1 MDKSIFRE
9 LQAKIDHETSLRDE
23 LSSRVETIDQE
34 SKVLR
39 LLLGEFEISNNET
52 SIDITKSIEVIK
64 VKIQELAKVASEHSY
79 YKYVN
84 VWDRAIQEV
93 ACLTLLAAWRGALQ
107 GHEDKKYQLLT
118 LEQVGQILNATLV
131 PVYPEEVKFHI
142 SIEEYLHGVLSIST
156 ELARLSVNAVI
167 YGNKEVPLKSLQTI
181 ENVHSSFQLLSLK
194 NDSLRRHFDGLK
206 YQLKRAEDVV
216 YDMRIHNLLNE

>member
-1 MDKSIFRE
+1 MDKSIFKE
-9 LQAKIDHETSLRDE
+9 LQTKVDHETSLRDE
-23 LSSRVETIDQE
+23 LGSRVETIDQE
-34 SKVLR
+34 TKVLR
-39 LLLGEFEISNNET
+39 LLLGEVEISKNQT
-52 SIDITKSIEVIK
+52 SIDITRSIEVIK
-64 VKIQELAKVASEHSY
+64 VKIQELADVASEHSY

-93 ACLTLLAAWRGALQ
+93 ACLTLLATWRGALP
-107 GHEDKKYQLLT
+107 GHEDKKYHVLT
-118 LEQVGQILNATLV
+118 LEEVGQILNV

-194 NDSLRRHFDGLK
+194 NDSLRRHFDSLK

-216 YDMRIHNLLNE
+216 YDMRIHNLLDE